1 MTRKRTGSQGP
12 QRTSRRTPGH
22 GRNRE
27 ASPLPLGQLLE
38 GIAGQYGS
46 RFLHSDPI
54 AFARRYDSPADREA
68 AALIAALFA
77 YGNVKAMGA
86 FLKVLL
92 DELGPEPAAR
102 LAQGIPKG
110 FTPPAYRFQTANDVR
125 RFLEAV
131 GAVLRQFGSLEEA
144 FSAAPGSPWDRIE
157 ALATIL
163 RTETAPLSRGLRQL
177 LPLPLGGSACKR
189 WWMFL
194 RWVVRPDDGVDLGLW
209 HCLSPSDLLIPIDT
223 HLARIAY
230 ALSLTRRRTPDRRF
244 AEEVTAS
251 LASFCPDDPT
261 RYDFGLA
268 RLGILGACPRRQVEE
283 LCRACSL
290 RPHCRLGQKKG

>member
-12 QRTSRRTPGH
+12 QRTTQRTSGH
-22 GRNRE
+22 ERAGE
-27 ASPLPLGQLLE
+27 AHPLPLGELLD
-38 GIAGQYGS
+38 GIAGQYGP

-92 DELGPEPAAR
+92 DEVGPEPAAR
-102 LAQGIPKG
+102 LARGIPKG
-110 FTPPAYRFQTANDVR
+110 FTAPAYRFQTATDVR

-131 GAVLRQFGSLEEA
+131 GAVLKRFGSLEEA
-144 FSAAPGSPWDRIE
+144 FLAAPGSPWDRIE

-163 RTETAPLSRGLRQL
+163 QAEAAPLSRGLRQL
-177 LPLPLGGSACKR
+177 LPLPSGGSACKR

-209 HCLSPSDLLIPIDT
+209 HCLSPSELLIPIDT

-230 ALSLTRRRTPDRRF
+230 ALGLTRRRTPDRRF

-251 LASFCPDDPT
+251 LARFCPEDPT

-290 RPHCRLGQKKG
+290 RPHCRLGRKKG

>member
-12 QRTSRRTPGH
+12 QRTGRRTS
-22 GRNRE
+22 GRGQSRA

-38 GIAGQYGS
+38 GIAGRYGP

-54 AFARRYDSPADREA
+54 AFARLYASPADREA
-68 AALIAALFA
+68 AALIASLFA

-86 FLKVLL
+86 FLKALL

-102 LAQGIPKG
+102 LARGIPEG
-110 FTPPAYRFQTANDVR
+110 FAAPAYRFQTAADVR
-125 RFLEAV
+125 RFLEAM
-131 GAVLRQFGSLEEA
+131 GAVLGRFGSLEEA
-144 FSAAPGSPWDRIE
+144 FSAAPGSPWERIE
-157 ALATIL
+157 ALAATL
-163 RTETAPLSRGLRQL
+163 RAEAAPLSRGLRQL
-177 LPLPLGGSACKR
+177 LPLPSGGSACKR

-209 HCLSPSDLLIPIDT
+209 HCLSPSELVIPIDT

-230 ALSLTRRRTPDRRF
+230 ALGLTRRRTPDRRF
-244 AEEVTAS
+244 AEDVTAS
-251 LASFCPDDPT
+251 LARFCPEDPT

-290 RPHCRLGQKKG
+290 RPHCRLGRKKG